1 MGLPRL
7 YLQMSTSKVKTWAE
21 AQAEPTQ
28 TYMRLYRETQVE
40 EPTVTQMEAKTVTQS
55 VVRTATQSMEPTE
68 EQTATQEKAQTV
80 TRSASQAEAQTG
92 AQTVTHAWTDAN
104 VQVQTEAL
112 TEAEVESPRK
122 AQAKRAVKR
131 PREGE
136 AAVSSDAPGTKTG
149 QTRDARK
156 EGRRD
161 GGQQK
166 AQRQDEAG
174 HRRGGKTRSQAKMVD
189 GNNGS
194 AERVSLSDI
203 FSSSGALPFSDE
215 LKDPGVFIPERASAS
230 GGGGSGRSGE
240 YVIVHGAANEG
251 TRRFDD
257 DLWVYWD
264 KRGQKHIRM
273 SEGCMDEA

>member
-1 MGLPRL
+1 M
-7 YLQMSTSKVKTWAE
+7 
-21 AQAEPTQ
+21 
-28 TYMRLYRETQVE
+28 
-40 EPTVTQMEAKTVTQS
+40 
-55 VVRTATQSMEPTE
+55 
-68 EQTATQEKAQTV
+68 
-80 TRSASQAEAQTG
+80 
-92 AQTVTHAWTDAN
+92 THACWADAN

-112 TEAEVESPRK
+112 TEAEAESLRK

-189 GNNGS
+189 RNNGS

-215 LKDPGVFIPERASAS
+215 LKDPGVFIPERASADEGGTRRGMTDDEES
-230 GGGGSGRSGE
+230 GGQQVFQMRKRSRTISVPRSGE
-240 YVIVHGAANEG
+240 TGREDGRAMHRNRGRARTMNVQRHVAAVWGEPSRHRTLPCQCEKCAADRASQHPTGEINEWG
-251 TRRFDD
+251 DTLLGPARAAGP
-257 DLWVYWD
+257 L
-264 KRGQKHIRM
+264 
-273 SEGCMDEA
+273 